1 MLLNEGD
8 VIRETYTVDR
18 FLGQGAFAEVYR
30 VKHRFMR
37 RQLAMKVFKLLGTIE
52 DTQSA
57 LEEAIILSDI
67 GHRNVIRVFDLNMI
81 ETANGTRGFFT
92 MEYVGGTLQDFW
104 RGYCNEFV
112 PLETS
117 IEIVKQVCRGLNVA
131 HRDNPP
137 IVHRDIKPHNIL
149 VGYDESGL
157 RACLTDFGL
166 AKRVNPLMQKA
177 TARGTP
183 CFKAPETF
191 LDPMSDSCAGDV
203 WAAGVTLYLL
213 LTDRFP
219 FEPPQGDCTKLD
231 YRCFQHPLI
240 PPSRWNI
247 QVDPM
252 LDQILYRALEIE
264 REKRYQNAGE
274 LLEELNRWQPRPTR
288 SVKDFRDNLSS
299 ENSKDVLGAPVKAD
313 EAKIREMVT
322 QAIQL
327 SQERG
332 RLREAA
338 DLMEEALNQ
347 WPALRE
353 DYEQDLKRWRAGIV
367 SNLQFRK

>member
-8 VIRETYTVDR
+8 IIRDSYTVDR
-18 FLGQGAFAEVYR
+18 FLGEGAFAEVYR

-52 DTQSA
+52 ETQSA

-67 GHRNVIRVFDLNMI
+67 GHRNVIRVFDMNMI

-92 MEYVGGTLQDFW
+92 MEYIAVTLQDFW
-104 RGYCNEFV
+104 IGYGNEFV

-117 IEIVKQVCRGLNVA
+117 VEIVKQVCHGLNVA

-137 IVHRDIKPHNIL
+137 IIHRDIKPHNIL

-166 AKRVNPLMQKA
+166 AKRVNPLKLKA
-177 TARGTP
+177 SARGTP

-191 LDPMSDSCAGDV
+191 IDPWSDSCAGDV

-219 FEPPQGDCTKLD
+219 FEPPEGDCNKLD
-231 YRCFQHPLI
+231 YRCFEHPLI

-247 QVDPM
+247 RVDSI
-252 LDQILYRALEIE
+252 LDQIVIRALAID
-264 REKRYQNAGE
+264 REKRYQNAAE
-274 LLEELNRWQPRPTR
+274 LLEGLNRWKLRPPQG
-288 SVKDFRDNLSS
+288 VKDFKDNLSS
-299 ENSKDVLGAPVKAD
+299 ANSKDVLGAPAKAD
-313 EAKIREMVT
+313 EAQIREMVT
-322 QAIQL
+322 QALQL
-327 SQERG
+327 SRERG

-338 DLMEEALNQ
+338 DLMEEALNR

-353 DYEQDLKRWRAGIV
+353 DYEQDLKHWRAGIV
-367 SNLQFRK
+367 F